1 MGCESTTRELAQR
14 LSGSDEIQLLWYP
27 QCERVEVAVR
37 DAATGV
43 GFHLEVAPGRALD
56 VFHHPY
62 AYAASLGRPDD

>member
-27 QCERVEVAVR
+27 QCERVEVSVR

-56 VFHHPY
+56 AFQHPY
-62 AYAASLGRPDD
+62 AYAASLGRRDD